1 MGSSPYEI
9 FEARPCPSVFPDLLK
24 AFSNGPQGLL
34 SSERP
39 STLRHRLNRRQRT
52 QDRLREGCA
61 AVARQVLVARAMFA
75 SQIVTHNDILQCDA
89 VAWVPLSMEHV
100 CCPSPSRKDGYDA
113 SPTRACVL
121 ASPGPPACQPKPAGR
136 GAWMPVSVP
145 VQMLA

>member
-1 MGSSPYEI
+1 MGFYCIEDGVFSNMKSSRLVPVPR
-9 FEARPCPSVFPDLLK
+9 FFPTLLK

-52 QDRLREGCA
+52 QSPAYERA
-61 AVARQVLVARAMFA
+61 ALLWHGSLGGASNVCVANCH
-75 SQIVTHNDILQCDA
+75 SQRHPQCDA

-113 SPTRACVL
+113 SPTRACGLVD
-121 ASPGPPACQPKPAGR
+121 PD
-136 GAWMPVSVP
+136 V
-145 VQMLA
+145 